1 MRPLRDRAGAGDILL
16 FQCRAD
22 ASDRFRLI
30 LIRQGT
36 PEFGEIARLAGARRW
51 GALYAANPPVTQAQL
66 SRARDELAE
75 LAQQPF
81 ALHRP
86 GIPRVETRQN
96 RIARDTAFRVMVRW
110 QYARRC
116 AISGIGVAT
125 PSRECEVESA
135 HVVPLEEGG
144 TDDIRN
150 GLALA
155 QTVHWAFDRGL
166 LGVLPNRTVY
176 VPRAVRR
183 MPENA
188 FLLQFEQRPLAEA
201 RDAHLKVHPDALAW
215 HFENRVRRWD

>member
-16 FQCRAD
+16 FQRRAD
-22 ASDRFRLI
+22 AADRFRLI
-30 LIRQGT
+30 LVRQGT
-36 PEFGEIARLAGARRW
+36 PEFGEIARLIGTRRW
-51 GALYAANPPVTQAQL
+51 GVLYAANPPVTQTQL
-66 SRARDELAE
+66 SQARDELAG

-81 ALHRP
+81 ALVRP
-86 GIPRVETRQN
+86 RIERVETRQR

-116 AISGIGVAT
+116 ALSGIGVAT
-125 PSRECEVESA
+125 PSQECEVESA
-135 HVVPLEEGG
+135 HVVPLEAGG

-166 LGVLPNRTVY
+166 IGVRPDRTVY
-176 VPRAVRR
+176 VPRVVRG
-183 MPENA
+183 MPEDA
-188 FLLQFEQRPLAEA
+188 FLLQFEGRPLTEA
-201 RDAHLKVHPDALAW
+201 RDAHLRVHPDALAW